1 MLILHECSGPRSVSD
16 LWYLWARKSPNAPQP
31 SVSRKFPQR
40 HLRNSSSVCHLLQRQ
55 NKVAEE
61 LWVQC
66 GLAVLLKCESRVQ
79 TCTSLCFVLYPG
91 NSTKGESDSLMK
103 MRRMQDL
110 CASDHVCKRTLV
122 INSLEEVC
130 VCMCMH
136 ACVRMCTCV
145 CVHVCMCVCTCVCV
159 YLSACVC
166 ACMCVCTCVCT
177 SVCVRVCVCVLSL
190 IHISEPTRQS

>member
-1 MLILHECSGPRSVSD
+1 MHLSSPVS
-16 LWYLWARKSPNAPQP
+16 Q
-31 SVSRKFPQR
+31 KFPQR
-40 HLRNSSSVCHLLQRQ
+40 RLRNSSSVCHLLQRQ

-103 MRRMQDL
+103 IRRMQDL
-110 CASDHVCKRTLV
+110 CASDHVCIRTLG
-122 INSLEEVC
+122 INSSEEVCVCVC

-136 ACVRMCTCV
+136 ACVHMCTCV
-145 CVHVCMCVCTCVCV
+145 CVRVCMCVCTCVCV

-177 SVCVRVCVCVLSL
+177 CVCVLVYVCVCVCVCLCVCV
-190 IHISEPTRQS
+190 HV

>member
-1 MLILHECSGPRSVSD
+1 MHLSSPVS
-16 LWYLWARKSPNAPQP
+16 Q
-31 SVSRKFPQR
+31 KFPQR

-103 MRRMQDL
+103 IRRMQDL
-110 CASDHVCKRTLV
+110 CASDHVCKRTLG
-122 INSLEEVC
+122 INSSEEVC
-130 VCMCMH
+130 VYVH
-136 ACVRMCTCV
+136 ACMRAYVYLCV
-145 CVHVCMCVCTCVCV
+145 CACVHVCVYLCVCT
-159 YLSACVC
+159 
-166 ACMCVCTCVCT
+166 
-177 SVCVRVCVCVLSL
+177 
-190 IHISEPTRQS
+190 

>member
-1 MLILHECSGPRSVSD
+1 MLILHECSGPHSVSD
-16 LWYLWARKSPNAPQP
+16 LSYLWARKSPNAPQP

-40 HLRNSSSVCHLLQRQ
+40 RLRNSSSVCHLLQRQ

-79 TCTSLCFVLYPG
+79 TCTSLCFVFYPG

-110 CASDHVCKRTLV
+110 CASDHVCKRTLG
-122 INSLEEVC
+122 INSLEEVCVCVC

-145 CVHVCMCVCTCVCV
+145 CV
-159 YLSACVC
+159 CVC
-166 ACMCVCTCVCT
+166 ACVCVLVCVCT
-177 SVCVRVCVCVLSL
+177 
-190 IHISEPTRQS
+190 